1 MHVEQTRLFA
11 LQKLRRAQAA
21 LSIAS
26 PTARAVS
33 DFKALT
39 QAAEINRV
47 VTDDISATH
56 DRKADR
62 TCLARPGVTMAR
74 PGGNIVKRF
83 TPSLRNSL
91 GG

>member
-1 MHVEQTRLFA
+1 MRIAIAGASGRMGRTLIELVSQSA
-11 LQKLRRAQAA
+11 D
-21 LSIAS
+21 LS
-26 PTARAVS
+26 
-33 DFKALT
+33 

-62 TCLARPGVTMAR
+62 TCLARPGVTVAR

-83 TPSLRNSL
+83 TPSLRN
-91 GG
+91 GFTHFERRA